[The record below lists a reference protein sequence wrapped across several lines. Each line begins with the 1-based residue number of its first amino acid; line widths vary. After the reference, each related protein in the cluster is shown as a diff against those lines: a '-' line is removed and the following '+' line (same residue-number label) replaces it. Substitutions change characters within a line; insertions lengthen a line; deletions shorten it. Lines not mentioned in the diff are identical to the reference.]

1 MPTRF
6 RIAVISMTFL
16 LTACGSD
23 GPTPFALTVIG
34 DDGTVAGAP
43 IARSAIDRVQVVF
56 APQAIDGPFAPTS
69 ERVFQGGAATTRV
82 SAVGEWVLTLERAW
96 LDDFANAGEAL
107 RFDVLLAPEE
117 AMDGATMDPTLRVL
131 FYRGTD
137 LVAESTP
144 RFVEWPLPEGGSTSV
159 TVVCR
164 SASTDLCAGR

>member
-6 RIAVISMTFL
+6 WIAVISMTFL

-34 DDGTVAGAP
+34 DDGTVDEP
-43 IARSAIDRVQVVF
+43 IARAAIDRVQVVF
-56 APQAIDGPFAPTS
+56 APQAIDGPFAPTA

-96 LDDFANAGEAL
+96 LDDYANDGESL
-107 RFDVLLAPEE
+107 RFEVLLAPEE
-117 AMDGATMDPTLRVL
+117 AMDGARMDPTLRVL

-164 SASTDLCAGR
+164 SGETDRCAGR